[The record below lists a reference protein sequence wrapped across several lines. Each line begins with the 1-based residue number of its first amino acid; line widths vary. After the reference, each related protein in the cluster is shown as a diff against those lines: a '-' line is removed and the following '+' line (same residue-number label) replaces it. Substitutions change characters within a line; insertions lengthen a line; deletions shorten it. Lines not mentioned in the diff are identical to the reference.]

1 MKKKNANFLFSI
13 IQFNQNVIAKIL
25 QEVFDVVIL
34 PGGLGGTEAFIKSEL
49 VGGILKTQES
59 SGRLIAAICAA
70 PLALH
75 AHKIALGKSLTSYP
89 SVKDQLTADYKYID
103 DKLVVQDGK
112 LITSRG
118 PGTAFQF
125 GLEIAK
131 VLVGEE
137 KSKQVA
143 KGLLL

>member
-1 MKKKNANFLFSI
+1 MFA
-13 IQFNQNVIAKIL
+13 QIL
-25 QEVFDVVIL
+25 QEKFDVVIL

-49 VGGILKTQES
+49 VGKVLKEQES

-70 PLALH
+70 PLALQ

-89 SVKDQLTADYKYID
+89 SVKDKLTADYKYVD
-103 DKLVVQDGK
+103 DKVVVQDGQ

-118 PGTAFQF
+118 PGTAYQF
-125 GLEIAK
+125 GLELSK

-137 KSKQVA
+137 KTKQVQ